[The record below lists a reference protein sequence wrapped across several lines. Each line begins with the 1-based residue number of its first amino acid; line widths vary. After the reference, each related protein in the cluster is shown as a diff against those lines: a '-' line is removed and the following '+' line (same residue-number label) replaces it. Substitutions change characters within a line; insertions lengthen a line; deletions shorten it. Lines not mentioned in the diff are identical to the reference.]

1 MNSFVENTKIYITFP
16 VPTEKEF
23 TRIDKHEERIT
34 KNISIEFIDI
44 AKFIDIYVE
53 LILSN
58 LVNNLAE

>member
-16 VPTEKEF
+16 VLTEKEF